1 MSGTAGINIFYANE
15 ITLFIREN
23 KLTLR
28 GILLT
33 HGHYDHYSSD
43 EVLVNNFETKIYCPL
58 KEKNVILNH
67 NFSKE
72 IVGEIKIINENN
84 YVFFEGKELIV
95 YESNFIKRII
105 KKIKTSRHHF
115 LYDAERDCVIEEMPN
130 EERELWSGW
139 VFLVNHLEYVI

>member
-1 MSGTAGINIFYANE
+1 MNQKITKNLYSFFGNEYQNNAFLLINNDNNECVVIDPSTYANE

-58 KEKNVILNH
+58 KEKNVISPVMMAVLGGVAILAVVM
-67 NFSKE
+67 
-72 IVGEIKIINENN
+72 IVVMIN
-84 YVFFEGKELIV
+84 
-95 YESNFIKRII
+95 RRR
-105 KKIKTSRHHF
+105 KKKHG
-115 LYDAERDCVIEEMPN
+115 A
-130 EERELWSGW
+130 
-139 VFLVNHLEYVI
+139 

>member
-1 MSGTAGINIFYANE
+1 MNQKITKNLYSFFGNEYQNNAFLLINNDNNECVVIDPSTYANE

-72 IVGEIKIINENN
+72 IVGELKIINENN

-95 YESNFIKRII
+95 GTF
-105 KKIKTSRHHF
+105 
-115 LYDAERDCVIEEMPN
+115 
-130 EERELWSGW
+130 
-139 VFLVNHLEYVI
+139 VFNVLETPGHTKGSVCYK